1 MTSQLPATFIH
12 GFHDEAA
19 VRRMKYVPL
28 GDTGLMVSQIGLG
41 GTGFSPLFGYVS
53 VIIRDGIWALL
64 NFLFQ
69 TL

>member
-1 MTSQLPATFIH
+1 MTSQLPATFIP

-41 GTGFSPLFGYVS
+41 GTGFSPLFG
-53 VIIRDGIWALL
+53 
-64 NFLFQ
+64 
-69 TL
+69 